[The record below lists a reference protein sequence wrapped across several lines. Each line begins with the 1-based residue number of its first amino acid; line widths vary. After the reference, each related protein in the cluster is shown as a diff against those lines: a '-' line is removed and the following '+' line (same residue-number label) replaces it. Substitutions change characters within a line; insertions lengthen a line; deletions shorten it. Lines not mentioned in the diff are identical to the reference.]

1 MPKRKHVQLSI
12 ADKLKIIEDLEKG
25 VKPAKISA
33 DYGIAKQTISDIKK
47 SKEKL
52 MKYSSD
58 SLGGQDSGSAS
69 RKSGVER
76 KRVQY
81 GRADKLEEAVVK
93 WYRQQISVG
102 VSVRG
107 IELKHAA
114 KTLGAKMGIENFVAS
129 DGWLFRFRKRYG
141 LRNTKMS
148 GEASSADVAEVSP
161 FREKLLKIIAEEGLV
176 YAQIYNFDET
186 GLVWR
191 ALPTNTQASK
201 AMGEV
206 RGRKLDKAR
215 ISVLVGGN
223 ADGTH
228 RLKPVVVGKAKK
240 PRSLKDVMDRLPVH
254 YYSSHNAWFT
264 SAIFTDVFHK
274 HIVKEIV
281 SHQCH
286 TLKIDEER
294 VKALVLLDNAPAHP
308 AANKLVALNG
318 RIRVMYLPPNTTSLI
333 QPMDQGVIHAV
344 KLGYRR
350 AFMEEVLVVEE
361 TEEDEDEDTRG
372 QRTLRALKAYT
383 IKSAIHNFAEAWK
396 ALKMTT
402 LANSWKR
409 LLFDADVPVV
419 DFTGFETDDFIKR
432 FQSAGETVNE
442 EHLEEW
448 LGIDE
453 QEGSS
458 EMLTDA
464 EIVASV
470 VDDPPVVEG
479 EDDEDD
485 VHVPGE
491 RMSLAVGRKLCDD
504 LLTFISEREPTM
516 PKHSYENIRPVR
528 RAIIDL
534 QHNVSKQT
542 TIESFFR
549 PKSPT
554 PPCTPTTPVQSTSS
568 AFTPTSV
575 PFSLSDSESDE

>member
-1 MPKRKHVQLSI
+1 MDLLLLLCKCFNCASAVFCDKCSAMPKRKHVQLSI
-12 ADKLKIIEDLEKG
+12 ADKLKIIDDLEKG
-25 VKPAKISA
+25 VKPAKISL
-33 DYGIAKQTISDIKK
+33 DFGIAKQTISDIKR
-47 SKEKL
+47 SKDKL
-52 MKYSSD
+52 KKYSSE
-58 SLGGQDSGSAS
+58 SLGGTDTGIVSKKGGLD
-69 RKSGVER
+69 RT
-76 KRVQY
+76 RVQY

-93 WYRQQISVG
+93 WYRQQVGVG

-114 KTLGAKMGIENFVAS
+114 KKLGAKMGVDNFVAS
-129 DGWLFRFRKRYG
+129 DGWLFRFRKRHG
-141 LRNTKMS
+141 LKNTKMS
-148 GEASSADVAEVSP
+148 GESSSANVADVSP

-191 ALPTNTQASK
+191 ALPTNTQASQ

-240 PRSLKDVMDRLPVH
+240 PRALKDVMDRLPVH

-264 SAIFTDVFHK
+264 SAIFTDVFYK

-281 SHQCH
+281 AHQCH
-286 TLKIDEER
+286 TLKIEEDR
-294 VKALVLLDNAPAHP
+294 VKALILLDNAPAHP

-333 QPMDQGVIHAV
+333 QPMDQGVIHAA

-372 QRTLRALKAYT
+372 QRTLVALKAYT

-396 ALKMTT
+396 SLKMTT

-419 DFTGFETDDFIKR
+419 DFTGFESEDFIKR
-432 FQSAGETVNE
+432 FSSAGEDVTE
-442 EHLEEW
+442 ENLEDW
-448 LGIDE
+448 FGIDD
-453 QEGSS
+453 QQGSS
-458 EMLTDA
+458 EILTDA

-470 VDDPPVVEG
+470 MEPRAVEDAE
-479 EDDEDD
+479 EDDDDD
-485 VHVPGE
+485 VQVLGE
-491 RMSLAVGRKLCDD
+491 KMSLATGCRL
-504 LLTFISEREPTM
+504 
-516 PKHSYENIRPVR
+516 
-528 RAIIDL
+528 
-534 QHNVSKQT
+534 
-542 TIESFFR
+542 
-549 PKSPT
+549 
-554 PPCTPTTPVQSTSS
+554 
-568 AFTPTSV
+568 
-575 PFSLSDSESDE
+575 